1 MHEIS
6 YFRTP
11 FGSQRVNGSKTL
23 LKCAGQKFYSSF
35 ALISEIS
42 TTKTFL
48 LFRSQIWRMCFC
60 RLTGDHMYSHLHR
73 EIFPQLVRT
82 PLSQKP
88 ETFSRIYIPF
98 FKSTWNFENLW
109 KKRGPSSLKYFW
121 SFWHRRMWFL
131 ECSKAPA
138 SEHPFEVNELTG
150 QKHCW
155 HVKVGGFILVLH

>member
-48 LFRSQIWRMCFC
+48 LFRSQIWRLCFC

-98 FKSTWNFENLW
+98 FKSTWNFEIFG
-109 KKRGPSSLKYFW
+109 KKEAPRHLNISEVSDTEECGFLNAQKLLLQNTLLK
-121 SFWHRRMWFL
+121 ST
-131 ECSKAPA
+131 S
-138 SEHPFEVNELTG
+138 
-150 QKHCW
+150 
-155 HVKVGGFILVLH
+155 